1 MKSNSD
7 ETCEGA
13 HLLYSNYKLNP
24 SSSIV
29 KMITPRQVAYHV
41 LLLV

>member
-13 HLLYSNYKLNP
+13 NP
-24 SSSIV
+24 SSSII
-29 KMITPRQVAYHV
+29 KMITPHQVAYYV
-41 LLLV
+41 LLLL

>member
-13 HLLYSNYKLNP
+13 NLPYSNYMLNP

-29 KMITPRQVAYHV
+29 KMITPHQDDCCFCCR
-41 LLLV
+41 